1 MLVFQTIM
9 LEVFRKNTKVII
21 WLTIAAMALWT
32 ASSIVMGQGKQ
43 QSYAGEV
50 FGKKVRYKEF
60 NSAEKMVSL
69 FSPDS
74 LQIGGNALDKTWF
87 YLALKREAE
96 NKKITVSDAEVIAF
110 IDKTFSLNHAA
121 GLSGYENWV
130 RSVLKDTPRNFEE
143 IVRDYLKIEKL
154 LQQNLTPVSTSPL
167 ALRQGDNNPWF
178 EDLMKRA
185 AVVRY

>member
-1 MLVFQTIM
+1 MLKT
-9 LEVFRKNTKVII
+9 LRKNTKLII
-21 WLTIAAMALWT
+21 WLTIAAMGLWT
-32 ASSIVMGQGKQ
+32 ASSIAVGQGKQ
-43 QSYAGEV
+43 QTYAGEV
-50 FGKKVRYKEF
+50 FGKKIRYKEF

-74 LQIGGNALDKTWF
+74 LQIGESALDKVWF
-87 YLALKREAE
+87 YLALKHDAE
-96 NKKITVSDAEVIAF
+96 NRKITVSDQEVVAF

-121 GLSGYENWV
+121 SIAGYENWV
-130 RSVLKDTPRNFEE
+130 RNVLKDTPRNFEE

-154 LQQNLTPVSTSPL
+154 LQQNLTPVSDSPL

-185 AVVRY
+185 NVVRY